1 MFFMI
6 KINLI
11 KCKMVF
17 FFFQKEFVVKIFE
30 EEEEKGAKTQ
40 QKNTNLIFLFSFF
53 SNFYD
58 VNKLLKLF
66 SMYLKLV

>member
-11 KCKMVF
+11 KCKRVF
-17 FFFQKEFVVKIFE
+17 FSFRKSLLSKYLKKKKKKAQKHNNKKHKFD
-30 EEEEKGAKTQ
+30 
-40 QKNTNLIFLFSFF
+40 FSFF
-53 SNFYD
+53 FISNFYD

>member
-1 MFFMI
+1 MFLMI

-11 KCKMVF
+11 KFKMVF
-17 FFFQKEFVVKIFE
+17 FCFQKEFVVKIF
-30 EEEEKGAKTQ
+30 KKKKKKAQKHTN
-40 QKNTNLIFLFSFF
+40 KNTILTFLFFFF

>member
-1 MFFMI
+1 MI

-17 FFFQKEFVVKIFE
+17 CFQKEFVVKIFE
-30 EEEEKGAKTQ
+30 QEKEKGAKKTH
-40 QKNTNLIFLFSFF
+40 KFDFSFFFF

-58 VNKLLKLF
+58 VNKLFKLF

>member
-1 MFFMI
+1 MI

-17 FFFQKEFVVKIFE
+17 CFQKEFVVKIFE
-30 EEEEKGAKTQ
+30 EEKKKRRK
-40 QKNTNLIFLFSFF
+40 KNTNLTFLFFFF

-58 VNKLLKLF
+58 VNKLFKLF